1 MVKGVKGNLKSAV
14 ERFNNQSNRKSVAT
28 SLRKSGK
35 VKSTKH
41 IVAIDPITK
50 QLVSGNITQIA
61 KQLKTSA
68 GVIKNRFSGRNQFKD
83 INGFT
88 LLRFQTPED
97 MVGFKSSWKTQDAK
111 VLKEKAKPILSGA
124 KYLEALTPAFQIIDD
139 GSHQNKKWGTAEHR
153 YKLNLNND
161 GLTKNQL
168 EQIFSETALQ
178 TIQKQKLKA
187 KDKIRI
193 VIQDPN
199 LKNGFASIPLMDLKD
214 FSISKVFKVFEEVV
228 ESNEEYE
235 IGPDTS
241 FIFTSVNMPDAPPP
255 MMLAGS
261 YKPELHDE
269 ITICPPCDNHN
280 LDLHKL
286 NKAMKKSI
294 IQIKN
299 NDDMCIA
306 RAVATGMCRVE
317 YGVNSKEYDNCKR
330 GRKIQELLAKE
341 LLGTCNLPET
351 KLDILTTIPIIEE
364 NYEYQITVIDGNN
377 YNNILYPDT
386 NSKSYKPPEDD
397 EDTIYL
403 YYHKGHTDLIANNR
417 VAGFFGKENFC
428 HKCKKTYKKKGVHKC
443 KFKCNMCCRGDCPS
457 LELKDKKYS
466 FHCEDCNRWFPHP
479 DCFDNHLE
487 PDKHG
492 KSVCDKIWK
501 CQTCKKVLS
510 RETQPPETHVC
521 GDYLCS
527 NCKVIVPKDHQCYM
541 MPKKIKAYSDKYI
554 FFDFESDISGEEHE
568 VMFSIS
574 MYFDNPDPV
583 EHRDIHEFCS
593 WAFDPKLHK
602 GYTFIAHNGKGYDYQ
617 FIIRWIYEYTDYQP
631 FIIFGGAKIMYMSI
645 PDLNIRFVDSL
656 NFLTMPL
663 KRMPKTFGEKE
674 LKKGFFPHWFNRKEN
689 WEYIGPVPD
698 KEEFHYNSFKEKD
711 RKEFLKWYD
720 KKLEENYVWNQQI
733 EMKEYCISDVDIL
746 RKCCI
751 KLRKLYIDTCEIDPF
766 QYLTIASV
774 CMAIYKYHYVDKSF
788 PARTKIFE
796 NTWTGD
802 PSKYEDEKRKEY
814 NKSKQEYEDTTR
826 EIVFRE
832 KKIGIIPFK
841 DIDWLRRSFFGGRTN
856 ATKLLYHFKDG
867 EEGKYSDITSLYP
880 TVNFYDEYPAG
891 HYKVLDNQYCNDNQF
906 EVLRKVR
913 KKEYFG
919 FIECDVSPP
928 KNLYHPVLPVKTTKL
943 VFDLNDKRGVWC
955 SNELYNAIDK
965 GYKITKVYEVRYYE
979 DTTKSLFKDYVGKF
993 LKIKQESSGY
1003 PDWVKTE
1010 EDKNKYIKNYHDNQ
1024 GVLMEKEKIEV
1035 NPGLRAIAKL
1045 CLNSLW
1051 GKFGQRT
1058 NMGKTEIISDKGE
1071 FIKILSND
1079 KYDNIQWVDINKDK
1093 LQVSYTIKDQFVEND
1108 FNTSIAVASFTTSHA
1123 RGRLYE
1129 ALNIL
1134 QEQVLYF
1141 DTDSVVYKYNP
1152 NDPKSICLKNGD
1164 YLGDWT
1170 DELEGRKMIG
1180 TFVSGGPKNYSY
1192 ETDDGHYHTK
1202 VKGFNLNYEVSLKI
1216 NHVSII
1222 DLVKGILEDETNLS
1236 ELSKEEKQ
1244 EWDKEH
1250 KIKVGYDMINRSK
1263 EHILSNTHVEKNYG
1277 LVYDKR
1283 SIQRVDEYGNYD
1295 TLPFGFNK
1303 TF

>member
-1 MVKGVKGNLKSAV
+1 MVGVKGNLKSAV
-14 ERFNNQSNRKSVAT
+14 ERFNNSSNRKSVAK
-28 SLRKSGK
+28 SLRNSGK

-50 QLVSGNITQIA
+50 QLVSGNISQIA
-61 KQLKTSA
+61 KKLNTSPNT
-68 GVIKNRFSGRNQFKD
+68 IKNRFKGNQQFKD
-83 INGFT
+83 IKGFT
-88 LLRFQTPED
+88 LLRFETPEN
-97 MVGFKSSWKTQDAK
+97 MVSFKNDWKPQDAK

-124 KYLEALTPAFQIIDD
+124 KYLDALTPAFQVVDD
-139 GSHQNKKWGTAEHR
+139 GSHTNMKWGTAEHR

-228 ESNEEYE
+228 ESNEDYE

-241 FIFTSVNMPDAPPP
+241 FIFTSVNMPDSPADFI
-255 MMLAGS
+255 LAGS
-261 YKPELHDE
+261 YDDELHNPDN
-269 ITICPPCDNHN
+269 ITIMDSENN
-280 LDLHKL
+280 VHKL
-286 NKAMKKSI
+286 NKQMKKSI

-299 NDDMCIA
+299 KDDMCVA
-306 RAVATGMCRVE
+306 RAIATGKCRVE

-330 GRKIQELLAKE
+330 GRKIQETLAREILDLCE
-341 LLGTCNLPET
+341 LEPRKLNLD
-351 KLDILTTIPIIEE
+351 DIIKIEDTID
-364 NYEYQITVIDGNN
+364 YQITVIDGNN
-377 YNNILYPDT
+377 YNNILYPDI
-386 NSKSYKPPEDD
+386 NKKEYMPPEDD
-397 EDTIYL
+397 EMTIYL

-428 HKCKKTYKKKGVHKC
+428 HKCKKTYKKKDCHKC
-443 KFKCNMCCRGDCPS
+443 KFKCNMCCRVDCPAI
-457 LELKDKKYS
+457 DMMNKK
-466 FHCEDCNRWFPHP
+466 FTINCKDCNRYFPCEE
-479 DCFDNHLE
+479 CFDNHLE
-487 PDKHG
+487 PDKKG
-492 KSVCDKIWK
+492 LSVCNKVWK

-527 NCKVIVPKDHQCYM
+527 NCKCIVPKDHKCYM
-541 MPKKIKAYSDKYI
+541 MPKKIKEYSEKYI
-554 FFDFESDISGEEHE
+554 FFDFESDISGEQHE

-574 MYFDNPDPV
+574 MYFDSPKPV
-583 EHRDIHEFCS
+583 EHRDIKEFCS
-593 WAFDPKLHK
+593 WAFDPSKHK

-631 FIIFGGAKIMYMSI
+631 FIIFAGAKIMYMSI
-645 PDLNIRFVDSL
+645 PDLNIRFIDSL

-689 WEYIGPVPD
+689 WDYEGSMPD
-698 KEEFHYNSFKEKD
+698 KEEFHYNSFKDKD
-711 RKEFLKWYD
+711 RKDFLKWYD
-720 KKLEENYVWNQQI
+720 KKIDDGYVWNQQK

-746 RKCCI
+746 RKCCL
-751 KLRKLYIDTCEIDPF
+751 KLRKLYIETCEIDPF

-774 CMAIYKYHYVDKSF
+774 CMAIYKYHFVDKSF
-788 PARTKIFE
+788 PTRTKTFE
-796 NTWTGD
+796 SKWTGD
-802 PSKYEDEKRKEY
+802 PSKYPDDKRKEY
-814 NKSKQEYEDTTR
+814 NISKKDYEDTTKD
-826 EIVFRE
+826 IVFEE

-841 DIDWLRRSFFGGRTN
+841 DIEWLRKSFFGGRTN
-856 ATKLLYHFKDG
+856 AVKLLYHFKEG

-880 TVNFYDEYPAG
+880 TVNYYDEYPLG
-891 HYKVLDNQYCNDNQF
+891 HYEILDNKYCYDNQY
-906 EVLRKVR
+906 EVLKNVR
-913 KKEYFG
+913 NKEYFG
-919 FIECDVSPP
+919 FIECDVNPP

-965 GYKITKVYEVRYYE
+965 GYKISKVYEVRYYE
-979 DTTKSLFKDYVGKF
+979 DTTKELFKDYVAKF

-1003 PDWVKTE
+1003 PDWVKSE
-1010 EDKNKYIKNYHDNQ
+1010 EDKDKYIKNYHDNQ
-1024 GVLMEKEKIEV
+1024 GVLMEKDKIEV

-1058 NMGKTEIISDKGE
+1058 NMGKTEIVGDKAE
-1071 FIKILSND
+1071 FFKILMND
-1079 KYDNIQWVDINKDK
+1079 KYENIHWVDISKDK

-1123 RGRLYE
+1123 RCRLYE

-1152 NDPKSICLKNGD
+1152 NDPKSICLENGD

-1170 DELEGRKMIG
+1170 DELEGKKMIN

-1192 ETDDGHYHTK
+1192 ETDDSLYHTK
-1202 VKGFNLNYEVSLKI
+1202 VKGFNLNYEVSKKI
-1216 NHVSII
+1216 NHLSMI
-1222 DLVKGILEDETNLS
+1222 DLVKGILEDDTNLS

-1263 EHILSNTHVEKNYG
+1263 EHILSNKHEEKNYG

-1283 SIQRVDEYGNYD
+1283 SIQKVDEYGNYD
-1295 TLPFGFNK
+1295 TLPFGFNR
-1303 TF
+1303 TV